1 MHKETIQN
9 RKIIPYCQHPQMS
22 LSEYGI
28 TYCALQASDDTPV
41 IDPAFCRRLLET
53 LCYFYT
59 FTAKPTSKGALATAF
74 WKCQSLSESTEAERA
89 HKQFGRII
97 RSLCVLL
104 LMCQERSTTR
114 C

>member
-1 MHKETIQN
+1 
-9 RKIIPYCQHPQMS
+9 MS
-22 LSEYGI
+22 LDPQGY
-28 TYCALQASDDTPV
+28 TKWQCYCALQASDDTPV
-41 IDPAFCRRLLET
+41 IDPVFRLRLLET

-74 WKCQSLSESTEAERA
+74 WKCQSLSESDEAERA
-89 HKQFGRII
+89 HMQFGRII